1 MKRINVILGICAAF
15 GFLFLVVPLI
25 VVIPLAFS
33 AGETLAYPLPGL
45 SLKWIQHVLA
55 DPRWREAFANSL
67 LIAGSSAALAVVIG
81 TSAAIG
87 IVFLSPRWSAFLR
100 SALLLPIAVPSV
112 VLGLG
117 LYFLMARLGLLSTH
131 LSIVLAHCVIS
142 FPLVMVT
149 VGASLDTT
157 DMVVVRAAQS
167 LGARW
172 PMIVME
178 VLVPL
183 LKPALIAGFVLA
195 FLTSIDEVI
204 IAMFLAGPEQ
214 STLPRVLF
222 ANLRDR
228 LDPSTVAVSVLML
241 LGSAAIGVAIQL
253 SRRAPTTEARPESR

>member
-1 MKRINVILGICAAF
+1 MKRIDVILGFCAAL

-33 AGETLAYPLPGL
+33 TGEALAYPLPGL
-45 SLKWIQHVLA
+45 SLKWVQHVLA
-55 DPRWREAFANSL
+55 DPRWREAFVNSL
-67 LIAGSSAALAVVIG
+67 LIAGASASLAVVIG
-81 TSAAIG
+81 AAAAIG
-87 IVFLSPRWSAFLR
+87 LAFVSPRRSGWIR

-117 LYFLMARLGLLSTH
+117 LYFLTARLGLLSTH
-131 LSIVLAHCVIS
+131 LAVIVAHCVIS

-172 PMIVME
+172 PMIVLD

-195 FLTSIDEVI
+195 FLNSVDEVI

-214 STLPRVLF
+214 STVPRVLF

-241 LGSAAIGVAIQL
+241 LVSAAIGLSIQL
-253 SRRAPTTEARPESR
+253 GRRAPSAEPR